1 MVKNRIKQ
9 ILYFVEISKNKRD
22 INQKNT
28 NAKLL

>member
-9 ILYFVEISKNKRD
+9 ILYFVSKNKRD